1 MPVSSGQK
9 SLPSVPADVG
19 ASSLNCF
26 RISEQRVAFG
36 LEHILKST
44 EETTRES

>member
-9 SLPSVPADVG
+9 TLPPIPADVG
-19 ASSLNCF
+19 SSLLNCF

-36 LEHILKST
+36 LEHMLKST
-44 EETTRES
+44 EEATRES